1 MYIKHK
7 FVFLILFFIFLPN
20 LSLNAKDLIIHG
32 VNFEK
37 KYDNIFSKIF
47 FHFFIKEKSAKL
59 IDIAKIKN
67 DDHQMCLYPAKIDWE
82 KETCDKYSGAI
93 ADYQYFQ
100 EQRWLNSQIKP
111 YVISSSDKN
120 FNQQVLWIDS
130 DSGRI
135 LKLNARADRIGE
147 HITKKITDE
156 IEKQDTS
163 YKLCYEAINFWFNE
177 NVRAYNIQNYI
188 GEFLGKL
195 IFRIGDYEVE
205 YQCSAPNAIPL
216 LQVEHDDYRNIRYKE
231 GKKLKL
237 GIK

>member
-1 MYIKHK
+1 MRGFFLTILISFFMMLP
-7 FVFLILFFIFLPN
+7 FV
-20 LSLNAKDLIIHG
+20 SLDAKDIEIHG

-37 KYDNIFSKIF
+37 KYDNVFSKIF
-47 FHFFIKEKSAKL
+47 FHFFIKEKPAKL

-67 DDHQMCLYPAKIDWE
+67 DDHQMCLYPVKIDWE
-82 KETCDKYSGAI
+82 KEKCDEYSGAI

-135 LKLNARADRIGE
+135 LKLNARAGRIGE
-147 HITKKITDE
+147 HITKKITDKF
-156 IEKQDTS
+156 EKQDTS
-163 YKLCYEAINFWFNE
+163 YKLCREAIDFWFNK
-177 NVRAYNIQNYI
+177 NVRAYNIQNYL

-195 IFRIGDYEVE
+195 IFRIGDYQVE
-205 YQCSAPNAIPL
+205 YECSAPNAIPL
-216 LQVEHDDYRNIRYKE
+216 LQVEHDDYSNIRYKE
-231 GKKLKL
+231 RKKLEL
-237 GIK
+237 NIK